1 VTSRDDESTRDR
13 DAKRARADESDEES
27 ALAKAPL
34 VPGTVFK
41 IALAGLFFHAAG
53 LFAGALLSAYGLLA
67 TVLQAFLADYGLGRL
82 GVRLRALSDERPPL
96 PFVAKGAL
104 VGFSLTLA
112 TTLVLL
118 VTKSGHFEAGG
129 VVVATLATGLLS
141 AGALAMWH
149 ELFFR
154 GLVLRLTE
162 RVPSLALRV
171 AATGLASFAATLA
184 VPEARP
190 LEAVVE
196 GLLGAFLGCLW
207 LEHRG
212 GMLAVSAHAGWF
224 FASRA
229 LFRGGVFELA
239 GSSSALG
246 GYGAGPFAGAAAAV
260 VLSVGL
266 AVAAW
271 RLTKAS
277 SGRPAS
283 SPPANAGLPTNSKKK
298 ADPPSSDENASSDA
312 ANESDSTDSDGNG
325 AQDGGAR

>member
-1 VTSRDDESTRDR
+1 MTSRDDEAPRDR
-13 DAKRARADESDEES
+13 DPQRSRADESDEDS

-53 LFAGALLSAYGLLA
+53 LFTGALLSAYGLLA
-67 TVLQAFLADYGLGRL
+67 TVLQAFLADYGLGRV
-82 GVRLRALSDERPPL
+82 GVRLRAPSDERPPL
-96 PFVAKGAL
+96 PLVGKGAL

-112 TTLVLL
+112 TTIVLL

-162 RVPSLALRV
+162 RVPSLAFRV

-196 GLLGAFLGCLW
+196 GLLGALLGCLW

-212 GMLAVSAHAGWF
+212 GMVAVGAHAGWF

-246 GYGAGPFAGAAAAV
+246 GYGAGPFAGAAAAS
-260 VLSVGL
+260 VLALGL
-266 AVAAW
+266 AVASV
-271 RLTKAS
+271 RLAKAS
-277 SGRPAS
+277 ARRPSATLANEEL
-283 SPPANAGLPTNSKKK
+283 PANSPKK
-298 ADPPSSDENASSDA
+298 AAAPSPDEASEPDEP
-312 ANESDSTDSDGNG
+312 NESDSSDSDGNG
-325 AQDGGAR
+325 VQGGGAR